1 MRIRGWVAGSAA
13 RLVLAG
19 LLVAEFQRPLN
30 SDSAWLL
37 HLAARVA
44 QGDRLYHD
52 LIEINP
58 PLVVWLQLPIVF
70 LSERLGLDPAIA
82 LRIAVLIWIGGCLAL
97 SGRVLRSTPLP
108 GKDRQWILLAAVM
121 VTLVWTRAHFAARE
135 LIALVALLPF
145 LFAAAVVARGGAL
158 PTILRIGVGCVA
170 ALGFTIKPH
179 FL

>member
-70 LSERLGLDPAIA
+70 LSERLGLDPAIS
-82 LRIAVLIWIGGCLAL
+82 LRIAVLIWIGGC
-97 SGRVLRSTPLP
+97 P
-108 GKDRQWILLAAVM
+108 GL
-121 VTLVWTRAHFAARE
+121 
-135 LIALVALLPF
+135 
-145 LFAAAVVARGGAL
+145 GGAGLHRL
-158 PTILRIGVGCVA
+158 PSGSRSSSGSAGAWLSATGSFEAPRSAEKIACGSCWRR
-170 ALGFTIKPH
+170 
-179 FL
+179 